1 MCNFDNMEDVDAADL
16 CRYGAVRS
24 CARRMIMLPAALCAG
39 GPAADSRRINE
50 KYRFTVYA
58 YRRK

>member
-1 MCNFDNMEDVDAADL
+1 MQDVDAADL
-16 CRYGAVRS
+16 CRDSVGRG
-24 CARRMIMLPAALCAG
+24 CARRMIMMPAALCAG
-39 GPAADSRRINE
+39 EVASDNRRVNE

>member
-16 CRYGAVRS
+16 CRYGAGRS
-24 CARRMIMLPAALCAG
+24 CARRMIMQ
-39 GPAADSRRINE
+39 PAADSRRINE

>member
-39 GPAADSRRINE
+39 GTAEDSRRINE

>member
-1 MCNFDNMEDVDAADL
+1 MCNFYNLLDVYAADL
-16 CRYGAVRS
+16 GRYGAGRS
-24 CARRMIMLPAALCAG
+24 CPRRMIMLPAALGAG

>member
-16 CRYGAVRS
+16 CRDGAGCG
-24 CARRMIMLPAALCAG
+24 CARRMIMMPAALCAG
-39 GPAADSRRINE
+39 VPVSDSRRINE

>member
-1 MCNFDNMEDVDAADL
+1 MCNFDNMEDVDAAD
-16 CRYGAVRS
+16 
-24 CARRMIMLPAALCAG
+24 LCAG